1 MFNLAILHKA
11 AGSQIEHPQ
20 EILINFAT
28 ALDTGLTCIFQVKV
42 IFIGACM
49 CVCPWI
55 FITNST

>member
-20 EILINFAT
+20 EILINFAR

-49 CVCPWI
+49 CVCVHG
-55 FITNST
+55 FS